1 MEINLSNINENNI
14 FKWESNILRKENKT
28 MKIKKKIDILVYDAN
43 IAFDENFFLQ
53 KILLNN

>member
-28 MKIKKKIDILVYDAN
+28 MKIKKK
-43 IAFDENFFLQ
+43 
-53 KILLNN
+53 

>member
-14 FKWESNILRKENKT
+14 FKWEGNILRKEKKT
-28 MKIKKKIDILVYDAN
+28 MKKKKKIDILVYDAN

-53 KILLNN
+53 KIILNN